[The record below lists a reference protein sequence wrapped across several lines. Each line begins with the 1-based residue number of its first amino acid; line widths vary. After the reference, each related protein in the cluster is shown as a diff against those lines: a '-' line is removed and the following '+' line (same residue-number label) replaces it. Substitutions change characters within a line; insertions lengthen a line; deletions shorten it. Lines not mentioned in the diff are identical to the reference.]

1 MNNKALT
8 FVATISILLIVFGYW
23 YQSFL
28 QDRIQRVIN
37 VTDCQ
42 INKTSCRVKIDD
54 VAFLTLSILPI
65 GIPQTQALD
74 IDVELEGFDANRIS
88 VNFEGIEIDHN
99 LLPYSLDK
107 QDPYHFSGKG
117 FLSICS
123 LRKMHWLAN
132 IIINSDDAVLL
143 KVSFP
148 FETIQN

>member
-1 MNNKALT
+1 LNNKALT
-8 FVATISILLIVFGYW
+8 FVATSSILLIVFGYW

-107 QDPYHFSGKG
+107 QDPYHFSGKRY
-117 FLSICS
+117 FLFLILFN
-123 LRKMHWLAN
+123 LRKIALAC
-132 IIINSDDAVLL
+132 
-143 KVSFP
+143 
-148 FETIQN
+148 